1 MRFPQGPGLFNSF
14 AGIRQNFAGVVGAF
28 CSQVRAHWQ
37 SLRVPATVANM
48 QHLMVGNAKNAKN
61 TLGVWDRFNYKQLS
75 GNQIREVTMT
85 GFSFSLVGGPRS

>member
-1 MRFPQGPGLFNSF
+1 M
-14 AGIRQNFAGVVGAF
+14 
-28 CSQVRAHWQ
+28 
-37 SLRVPATVANM
+37 PATVANK
-48 QHLMVGNAKNAKN
+48 QHLMVGNAKNARN